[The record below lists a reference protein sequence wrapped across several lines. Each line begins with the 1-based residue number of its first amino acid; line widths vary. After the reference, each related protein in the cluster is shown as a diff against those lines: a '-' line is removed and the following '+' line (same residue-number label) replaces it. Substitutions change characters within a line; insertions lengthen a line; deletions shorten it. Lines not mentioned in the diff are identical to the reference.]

1 MNQISVETMIS
12 KIVLINYKERLPCK
26 IEIDVNIED
35 KFSSLITTG
44 K

>member
-1 MNQISVETMIS
+1 MNQIPVETMIS

-26 IEIDVNIED
+26 IEIDTNIED
-35 KFSSLITTG
+35 FSSLITTG